1 MRYIAL
7 LRGINISGKNK
18 ITMSDL
24 KTGFMDLGFSN
35 VVTLLNSGNVAFS
48 SELNNED
55 SFSKIIRNMIEQ
67 KFSLNIPVFVINQMK
82 IKNIL
87 ENAPLWWGTENSDIY
102 DNLIFVIP
110 PAQADEV
117 SGKIGEPTK
126 NMEQVHTYENYIFW
140 SFDRKN
146 YSKLNWWK
154 KTSTVG
160 ITEMLTIRTANTVKK
175 LVKL

>member
-7 LRGINISGKNK
+7 LWGINISGKNK
-18 ITMSDL
+18 INMSDL

-82 IKNIL
+82 VKNIL

-117 SGKIGEPTK
+117 SEKIGEPTK
-126 NMEQVHTYENYIFW
+126 NMEKVHTYENYIFW

>member
-18 ITMSDL
+18 ISMSDL

-48 SELNNED
+48 SEQNNED
-55 SFSKIIRNMIEQ
+55 SFSKIIGNMIEQ

-82 IKNIL
+82 VKNIL

-102 DNLIFVIP
+102 DNLIFVIL
-110 PAQADEV
+110 PAKADEV
-117 SGKIGEPTK
+117 SGKTGEPTK
-126 NMEQVHTYENYIFW
+126 KHGASTY
-140 SFDRKN
+140 
-146 YSKLNWWK
+146 L
-154 KTSTVG
+154 
-160 ITEMLTIRTANTVKK
+160 
-175 LVKL
+175 